1 MILKRGTRLELPS
14 AEACKAEGIDGQNDD
29 EACCV
34 GNKKKRTDGYYSV
47 SVRGGSDE
55 VRGDSIEVEVCSSV
69 ADSWCIGVIPPYAG
83 ETESNSTNRKESN
96 RRPFLK
102 SSRGRVQ
109 VLPKRYRDS
118 VIDTWKKDKL
128 EDDDQNQVDTVLA
141 SRKRMQ
147 HESGYLNGQLFKKQR
162 MEEKE
167 NGASMYSSLSGVDE
181 CLPRLG
187 GERLGKEKVE
197 KRKDYYRPEDFLL
210 GDIVWAKCGKKYP
223 AWPAIVID
231 PLWQAPESVLRA
243 CIPGT
248 TCVMFYG
255 FSRNRN
261 RDYAWVKEG
270 MIFPFLEYT
279 DRFRGQTQ
287 LYGSKPSDFNMAIEE
302 AFLAE
307 HGYNDTTNGTGQ
319 GTDPVTK
326 QSEIQE
332 ATGSNQ
338 DQDYCYSY
346 DFFQNC
352 SFQDAFDKKKNVRT
366 CDSCSLTRPCKTMKK
381 IKGTT
386 SETQLL
392 CEHCVKLR
400 KSKQYCGICK
410 RIWHHADGGDW
421 VCCDGCDVWVHADC
435 AKISSNLF
443 KDLEEGDYYCPECK
457 AKTYNDL
464 SVAQKFQSKVR
475 STENCEQ
482 PMLPDKIAVVCTG
495 MEGIYYPSLHLFF
508 CCIALMHLCGI
519 QKKLTSFTVAERYEP
534 VNAKWTTERCA
545 VCRWV
550 EDWDYNK
557 IIICNRCQI
566 AVHQECYGVSNVV
579 DLTSWVCRAWGA
591 MKPTDVDN
599 LWVHVT
605 CAWCRPEV
613 SISNF
618 EKMEPATGLFRIP
631 SFTFVKACVICKQI
645 HGSCVQCCKCATS
658 FHAMCALRAGYRIE
672 LHCSE
677 KFGAQ
682 TTKWVSYCSVHR
694 EPNADNVLVMQTPS
708 GVFSSRSLLEN
719 HNEIQSF
726 NGARLVSCNK
736 SEITD
741 LLTLDATVFEPLSA
755 ARCHIFK
762 RSNSKRARKEPVFH
776 RPRGPSHHSLD
787 AIDCLSLHREIGDL
801 NSFSTFKERL
811 ERLQEMENLRVGF
824 GKSGI
829 HGWGLFARRNIQEG
843 EMVLEYRG
851 EQVRRSVADLREAR
865 YRSEG
870 KDCYLFKI
878 SEEVVIDATYRG
890 NIARL
895 INHSCVCVP
904 VVLFP
909 ACLVTVVTTQA
920 KFWYDYL
927 FDPDER
933 DEFRVPCL
941 CRAPNCRK
949 YMN

>member
-1 MILKRGTRLELPS
+1 MILKPAARLEVPS
-14 AEACKAEGIDGQNDD
+14 AEVCKAEGIDCQNDD

-34 GNKKKRTDGYYSV
+34 SNKKQRTGGYYSV
-47 SVRGGSDE
+47 PIRACSDE

-69 ADSWCIGVIPPYAG
+69 ADSWCTGVVPPYAS
-83 ETESNSTNRKESN
+83 EIESNSTNRKESN
-96 RRPFLK
+96 RPPLLK

-118 VIDTWKKDKL
+118 VIETWKKDKL
-128 EDDDQNQVDTVLA
+128 EDDDQNQVDPVLA

-147 HESGYLNGQLFKKQR
+147 HESGYLNGQLSKKLR

-243 CIPGT
+243 CVPGT

-255 FSRNRN
+255 FSRNRK

-338 DQDYCYSY
+338 DQDCCYSN
-346 DFFQNC
+346 Q
-352 SFQDAFDKKKNVRT
+352 A
-366 CDSCSLTRPCKTMKK
+366 SCYSA
-381 IKGTT
+381 
-386 SETQLL
+386 SS
-392 CEHCVKLR
+392 LR

-421 VCCDGCDVWVHADC
+421 
-435 AKISSNLF
+435 
-443 KDLEEGDYYCPECK
+443 DLEEADYYCPECK

-495 MEGIYYPSLHLFF
+495 MEGIYYPSLHL
-508 CCIALMHLCGI
+508 
-519 QKKLTSFTVAERYEP
+519 
-534 VNAKWTTERCA
+534 
-545 VCRWV
+545 
-550 EDWDYNK
+550 
-557 IIICNRCQI
+557 CQI
-566 AVHQECYGVSNVV
+566 AVHQECYGASNVV
-579 DLTSWVCRAWGA
+579 DLTSW
-591 MKPTDVDN
+591 
-599 LWVHVT
+599 
-605 CAWCRPEV
+605 
-613 SISNF
+613 
-618 EKMEPATGLFRIP
+618 
-631 SFTFVKACVICKQI
+631 
-645 HGSCVQCCKCATS
+645 
-658 FHAMCALRAGYRIE
+658 

-741 LLTLDATVFEPLSA
+741 LLALDATSFEPLSA
-755 ARCHIFK
+755 ARCRIFK
-762 RSNSKRARKEPVFH
+762 RSNSK
-776 RPRGPSHHSLD
+776 
-787 AIDCLSLHREIGDL
+787 EIGDL

-811 ERLQEMENLRVGF
+811 ECLQEMENLRVGF

-878 SEEVVIDATYRG
+878 SEEVVIDATYKG

-895 INHSCVCVP
+895 INHSLYSNLDFYRRPFVRC
-904 VVLFP
+904 
-909 ACLVTVVTTQA
+909 
-920 KFWYDYL
+920 
-927 FDPDER
+927 
-933 DEFRVPCL
+933 
-941 CRAPNCRK
+941 
-949 YMN
+949 